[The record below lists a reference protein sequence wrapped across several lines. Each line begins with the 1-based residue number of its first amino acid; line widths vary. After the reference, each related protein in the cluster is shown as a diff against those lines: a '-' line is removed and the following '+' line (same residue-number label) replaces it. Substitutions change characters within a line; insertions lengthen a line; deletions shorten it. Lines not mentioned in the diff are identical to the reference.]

1 MPEERGLQDISE
13 NRKRRGGTEVT
24 CCGAEHS
31 IHADQR
37 LERLDHRRLSDVYRD
52 EDEVERNE
60 DAVEPRS
67 RPTDP
72 SRQQGTRVLS
82 RADIGTEEE
91 SNNSLKGSGQ
101 IVGKRGGTANPFRF
115 WRGNAVPLAYT
126 MTATYNTS
134 NRKKCAL
141 NA

>member
-1 MPEERGLQDISE
+1 M
-13 NRKRRGGTEVT
+13 
-24 CCGAEHS
+24 AEHS

-101 IVGKRGGTANPFRF
+101 IVGKRGGNGKPLPF
-115 WRGNAVPLAYT
+115 LAGEPRSPSLHDDSYLQHKQQ
-126 MTATYNTS
+126 
-134 NRKKCAL
+134 KKMCVKCMI
-141 NA
+141 